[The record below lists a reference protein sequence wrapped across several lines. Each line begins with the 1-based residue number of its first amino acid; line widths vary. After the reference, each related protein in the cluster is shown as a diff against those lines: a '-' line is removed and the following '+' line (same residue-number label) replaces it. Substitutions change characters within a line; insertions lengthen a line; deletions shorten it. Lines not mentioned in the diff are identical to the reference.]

1 MCWSNMD
8 NNATHICHHQ
18 SYFSYETYKI
28 VAAKSVT
35 TKAVSIPRLDAVD
48 CVPRSLGPAGMGGGE
63 AVGRLVGG
71 GVGAGAVPSVAKAL
85 GTMDGMSL
93 GTRDGMSL
101 GIKLE
106 LGIGVGHAT
115 KSLPIMASIP

>member
-1 MCWSNMD
+1 MPL
-8 NNATHICHHQ
+8 ICHHQ
-18 SYFSYETYKI
+18 SHSSYETYTI
-28 VAAKSVT
+28 MAAKRVT
-35 TKAVSIPRLDAVD
+35 TQAVSIPTLDAVD
-48 CVPRSLGPAGMGGGE
+48 CIPRSLGPAGMGGGDE
-63 AVGRLVGG
+63 VGRLVGG
-71 GVGAGAVPSVAKAL
+71 GVGAVPSVVAKAL